1 VDVVELRY
9 HIAAVRLEL
18 TVEANIHR
26 LAALY
31 LTVAG

>member
-1 VDVVELRY
+1 VVAMRSR
-9 HIAAVRLEL
+9 IADARLEL
-18 TVEANIHR
+18 TAEANIHR